1 MIIIGIDPG
10 VATTGYGIIET
21 TGNKNKSRQ
30 PPPKHSDD
38 MSEATGQAV
47 ASRQLKCLD
56 FGCVE
61 TDKNLYFPKR
71 LLLLSKEIRKLVK
84 ICRPEM
90 VAIESL
96 FFFRNQKTVI
106 KVSQA
111 IGVLVYTIHQA
122 GIPIVEYTPQQVKK
136 SLTENGWAKK
146 PEVQD
151 KVRKILKI
159 KEEIRPDDAAD
170 ALAIAIHAARKF

>member
-1 MIIIGIDPG
+1 MIILGIDPG
-10 VATTGYGIIET
+10 TATTGYGIVET
-21 TGNKNKSRQ
+21 QNAKRKTKNEIQ
-30 PPPKHSDD
+30 D
-38 MSEATGQAV
+38 
-47 ASRQLKCLD
+47 LKCLD

-61 TDKNLYFPKR
+61 TDKDLYFPKR

-84 ICRPEM
+84 ICQPEI

-111 IGVLVYTIHQA
+111 IGVLVYTIQRA
-122 GIPIVEYTPQQVKK
+122 GIPMVEYTPQQVKK

-146 PEVQD
+146 PEVQSE
-151 KVRKILKI
+151 VRKILKI
-159 KEEIRPDDAAD
+159 KDEIRPDDAAD
-170 ALAIAIHAARKF
+170 ALAIAIHAAKTI